1 MYLNIEFPDGFN
13 ALLVL
18 HNSSYHTPDT
28 QSHSNRFKLYRQ
40 EKVRLKTLLIVLLN
54 SYLVV
59 MTLRTV
65 C

>member
-1 MYLNIEFPDGFN
+1 MYLHIEFPDGFN

-28 QSHSNRFKLYRQ
+28 QSHSNLFKLYRQ
-40 EKVRLKTLLIVLLN
+40 EKVRLKTLLIVFLN

-59 MTLRTV
+59 VTLRTV